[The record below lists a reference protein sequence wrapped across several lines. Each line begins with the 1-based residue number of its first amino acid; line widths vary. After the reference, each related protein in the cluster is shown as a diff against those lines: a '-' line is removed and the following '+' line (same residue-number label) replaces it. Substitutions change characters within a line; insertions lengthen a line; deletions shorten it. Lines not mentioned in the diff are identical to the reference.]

1 MSIQFSYAT
10 FLTSLMVCLII
21 SICSVVYMK
30 SKKRL
35 FSKFEVLCLIA
46 CFGALNIRLVLPF
59 EYPFT
64 YSVYIPNI
72 YFEVCVF
79 IRKDF
84 WRNVSIFDVFI
95 VITLIGAI
103 LIGCYKIIL
112 YCQFCRLMRDSEYVK
127 TITLDNGK
135 KIPILKNK
143 MVYEPFI
150 VGIQHTKIILPEKVP
165 YDISYV
171 IQHELQHYK
180 NHDLW
185 LKVFFEGV
193 VTLYWW
199 NPFAYVIRKYMYNML
214 ELRNDFEITE
224 KSNEEEKINYANT
237 LVEAAKFKQKI
248 RYGIGI
254 SSNESFLKYRIYSIC
269 EHRANKRSVFIIL
282 LTIFTIISSFLV
294 FEPISKEM
302 PGGTFSIKQNELY
315 IIHNQQ
321 GYHIIVDGQDVG
333 VVDEVPDSFKNIK
346 IINDIEDGVV
356 EKKFE

>member
-1 MSIQFSYAT
+1 MSIRFSYAT
-10 FLTSLMVCLII
+10 FLTSLIVFFII

-35 FSKFEVLCLIA
+35 FSKFEVFCLIA
-46 CFGALNIRLVLPF
+46 CFGVLNIRLLLPF

-72 YFEVCVF
+72 YFEVCDF

-84 WRNVSIFDVFI
+84 WSNVSIFDVFI
-95 VITLIGAI
+95 VVTLIGAI

-112 YCQFCRLMRDSEYVK
+112 YCQFCRTMRDSEYVK

-135 KIPILKNK
+135 SIPILKNK
-143 MVYEPFI
+143 MVDEPFI
-150 VGIQHTKIILPEKVP
+150 FGIRNTKIILPEKIS
-165 YDISYV
+165 YDISYA

-185 LKVFFEGV
+185 LKVFLEGV

-199 NPFAYVIRKYMYNML
+199 NPLAYVIRKYMYNML
-214 ELRNDFEITE
+214 ELRNDFKITE
-224 KSNEEEKINYANT
+224 KSNEEEKIDYANT
-237 LVEAAKFKQKI
+237 LLEAAKFKRKI
-248 RYGIGI
+248 RYGLGI

-269 EHRANKRSVFIIL
+269 EHRSSKRSVFIIL
-282 LTIFTIISSFLV
+282 LTILTVISSFLI

-302 PGGTFSIKQNELY
+302 PEGTFSMEQDELY
-315 IIHNQQ
+315 IIHDQQ
-321 GYHIIVDGQDVG
+321 GYHIISNGQDVG
-333 VVDEVPDSFKNIK
+333 VVDEVPDSFSGIK
-346 IINDIEDGVV
+346 IIDDI
-356 EKKFE
+356 K